1 MATSIDKTMK
11 ASSRASGQD
20 AAALEANRDL
30 IESDRVE
37 GTPVYRSNG
46 ERIGH
51 IQRIMIE
58 KVSGKA
64 TYAIM
69 HFGGFLGIGEEAY
82 PLPWPVL
89 TYNTTLGGY
98 EVNVTEDQL
107 RGAPVYEEEEW
118 SDRDY
123 GKRVSDYYGV
133 PAYWD

>member
-1 MATSIDKTMK
+1 ME
-11 ASSRASGQD
+11 ASRRTAGRD
-20 AAALEANRDL
+20 AAALQADRDL

-37 GTPVYRSNG
+37 GSAVYRSNG
-46 ERIGH
+46 DRIGT

-69 HFGGFLGIGEEAY
+69 NFGGFLGIGQDSY
-82 PLPWPVL
+82 PLPWSLL
-89 TYNTTLGGY
+89 TYNPDLGGY
-98 EVNVTEDQL
+98 EVNITEDQL
-107 RGAPVYEEEEW
+107 RSAPTYDEEDW